1 MFQISQTN
9 IVIGSVSNTYPGAPL
24 SVILSDF
31 HSVSV
36 SETSQSVEMTLR
48 WPTWR
53 WTWWPTWRFNIVHR
67 EKLRSYVYDMA
78 ISFENITM
86 QCTYTAHILQVLLTA
101 CGNMDYIGLPSW
113 FHSHASLYRSC
124 YIIQYWLHTLPIG
137 GMYLLIG
144 PEILMNYILLEISW
158 NWVIG
163 LFWNTSRSALLSNFY
178 SFEHFQYTSNKQK
191 NNYHGNDPHCSPQ
204 IPLIPPTIH
213 FDSIFNATPF
223 LTQSPSDFYQ

>member
-1 MFQISQTN
+1 MTSVVVQPTRDWGIKKGQKKKREVGGFLPEPVGVGQTCQSHWGRSPIQSWKYISCLMFQISQTN

-101 CGNMDYIGLPSW
+101 CGIIIMDYIGLPSW

-137 GMYLLIG
+137 GMY
-144 PEILMNYILLEISW
+144 
-158 NWVIG
+158 
-163 LFWNTSRSALLSNFY
+163 
-178 SFEHFQYTSNKQK
+178 
-191 NNYHGNDPHCSPQ
+191 CS
-204 IPLIPPTIH
+204 
-213 FDSIFNATPF
+213 
-223 LTQSPSDFYQ
+223 